1 MPQKQARQRPVQSKN
16 ATRTPH
22 TSRTPKASR
31 AREGQSDNSDLHKLF
46 LDELADTL
54 HAEHQLLK
62 ALPKLIKAAG
72 TPELGEALQDHL
84 AETEEQVERIEQIFL
99 SLSEKSRKKRCE
111 GMEGII
117 AEGDEMVAEQKKS
130 SALDAA
136 IIAAG
141 QKAEHYEIAS
151 YGTLIAWAKQMGHG
165 EAIDL
170 LEQTLEEEKA
180 ADQKLTEI
188 AISVAN
194 EAADSETNSRPGGT
208 VRQ

>member
-1 MPQKQARQRPVQSKN
+1 MPQKQTRQRPVQSKN
-16 ATRTPH
+16 ATRTPK

-31 AREGQSDNSDLHKLF
+31 TSEGQSDESQPRDNSDLHKLF
-46 LDELADTL
+46 VDELADTL

-72 TPELGEALQDHL
+72 TPELGEALQDHF
-84 AETEEQVERIEQIFL
+84 AETEEHVERLEQVFS

-151 YGTLIAWAKQMGHG
+151 YGTLIAWAKQMGHD
-165 EAIDL
+165 EAVDL

-188 AISVAN
+188 AESLAN
-194 EAADSETNSRPGGT
+194 AAADSAD
-208 VRQ
+208 